1 VEATVHMFGFFILLG
16 LILLVT
22 AHDIRDALGSR

>member
-1 VEATVHMFGFFILLG
+1 MSSKHKHDIRDAII

-22 AHDIRDALGSR
+22 ALVILANLKK